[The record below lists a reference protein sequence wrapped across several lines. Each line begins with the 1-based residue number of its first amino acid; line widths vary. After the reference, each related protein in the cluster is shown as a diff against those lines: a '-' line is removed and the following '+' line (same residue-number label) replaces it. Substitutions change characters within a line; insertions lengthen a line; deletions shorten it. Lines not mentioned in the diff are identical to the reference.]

1 MQTLGYTAV
10 PVLLKYL
17 SHAQTLGLDCAAAR
31 QAAGLSAECL
41 ADNGQRV
48 PSEQHERLLEHLLRQ
63 SADPLFGLQA
73 ARHVQPGSWS
83 VLGYITMNCATLGE
97 AMARIL
103 PYERLVG
110 DMGTS
115 HIEQQDGQVR
125 LSWHCRHPRQPV
137 RRHLIENVLA
147 SWLHYARWI
156 AGVEHSPSCV
166 QFEHALPAGCRVEDY
181 ERVFGCPVLFEQ
193 AHSALLAPLEY
204 LRLPLRQADAGLL
217 RALEAHA
224 MGLLDRLE
232 DDQPLPLRVR
242 AVLREMLGDGLP
254 RKERVAARFHMTLRT
269 LQRHLQAAGT
279 SYQAILDQLRR
290 ELAEHYLRHSELPIQ
305 DIACY
310 LGFGEPRSFHRSFKQ
325 WTGQTPGEYRQ
336 RLGDR

>member
-1 MQTLGYTAV
+1 
-10 PVLLKYL
+10 
-17 SHAQTLGLDCAAAR
+17 
-31 QAAGLSAECL
+31 
-41 ADNGQRV
+41 
-48 PSEQHERLLEHLLRQ
+48 
-63 SADPLFGLQA
+63 
-73 ARHVQPGSWS
+73 
-83 VLGYITMNCATLGE
+83 
-97 AMARIL
+97 MARIL

-125 LSWHCRHPRQPV
+125 LSWHCRHPHQPV

-147 SWLHYARWI
+147 SWLHYGRWI

-204 LRLPLRQADAGLL
+204 LGLPLRQADAGLL

-224 MGLLDRLE
+224 LGLLDRLE

-242 AVLREMLGDGLP
+242 AALREMLSDGLP

-310 LGFGEPRSFHRSFKQ
+310 LGFSEPRSFHRSFKQ

-336 RLGDR
+336 RQR